1 MASRGRTFAYL
12 AGKSPSKERSKKL
25 FTLITT
31 FVTEK
36 IVVLLTVSLVAVAA
50 VPTALILTT
59 DEQTAVV
66 LQQQQGEQQIV
77 LVKSVQKAGDD
88 AIVKLENAENSCNTQ
103 ITGLVT
109 AAKLNPGKIQSQL
122 AQAKTTIHGS
132 VAPYIAQLKER
143 EQEFAAKTELSDED
157 EQNELN
163 EIQQIE
169 IIALGGNGTTGTVT
183 VTCQTVTI
191 QIKLVIQVTVV
202 QVEREHEGDDH

>member
-1 MASRGRTFAYL
+1 M
-12 AGKSPSKERSKKL
+12 
-25 FTLITT
+25 FTVITT

-36 IVVLLTVSLVAVAA
+36 IVALLTVSLVAVAA

-59 DEQTAVV
+59 DEHTAVV

-88 AIVKLENAENSCNTQ
+88 AIVKLQSAEDTCNTQ
-103 ITGLVT
+103 INGLVT

-143 EQEFAAKTELSDED
+143 EQEFQAKTDLSDED

-169 IIALGGNGTTGTVT
+169 IIALGDNGTTGTVT
-183 VTCQTVTI
+183 LTCQTVTV

-202 QVEREHEGDDH
+202 QVVKTEHEGDDH